1 MEKQEQIMMEARKIS
16 RCFPVAQGE
25 DFYALKD
32 VSLQIP
38 EKKLTILRGRSG
50 SGKTTLMNILGAL
63 DKPTDGQ
70 IFFDGQDITG
80 WEEDACGLMR
90 RKKVGFV
97 FQSVALIPMMT
108 AYENVEYALRLS
120 GYEGDRKER
129 VEECLRMV
137 GLSARMNHMPE
148 ELSGGEQQRVAIA
161 RAIAHK
167 PRVIFAD
174 EPTAELDSGTGLQV
188 VKIFQKLVQEEE
200 ATVVMTTHDVGFME
214 VGDKVFELED
224 GEIISER

>member
-1 MEKQEQIMMEARKIS
+1 M
-16 RCFPVAQGE
+16 AQGE

-63 DKPTDGQ
+63 DKPSSGQ
-70 IFFDGQDITG
+70 IFFDGKNIT
-80 WEEDACGLMR
+80 ELDEDACSLMR
-90 RKKVGFV
+90 RQKVGFV

-120 GYEGDRKER
+120 GYEGDWKER

-137 GLSARMNHMPE
+137 GLTARMNHMPE

-161 RAIAHK
+161 RALAHRPK
-167 PRVIFAD
+167 VIFAD

-188 VKIFQKLVQEEE
+188 VKIFQKLVQEGE